1 MNRHIPQRVKEMK
14 DDHVDSQHLE
24 LEHDKLLED
33 KKVLECNAGGWGG
46 SLSRT

>member
-1 MNRHIPQRVKEMK
+1 MNRHIPQRVKEK

-24 LEHDKLLED
+24 LEHDKLED

-46 SLSRT
+46 SLNRT